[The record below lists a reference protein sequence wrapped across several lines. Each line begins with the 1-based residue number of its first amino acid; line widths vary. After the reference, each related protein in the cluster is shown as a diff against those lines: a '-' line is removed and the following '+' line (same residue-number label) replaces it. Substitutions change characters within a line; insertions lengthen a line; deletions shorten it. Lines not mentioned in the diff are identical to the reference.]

1 MTHLTATET
10 ARSFSE
16 ILNRVAAGERIE
28 ITRSGASVAVIGPV
42 KNQVLSADRF
52 RELMAG
58 APPIDEDFAADV
70 RALRQSVGS
79 PGDPWPS

>member
-1 MTHLTATET
+1 MTRLTATET

-42 KNQVLSADRF
+42 KNQLLSADRF
-52 RELMAG
+52 RELMAA

-70 RALRQSVGS
+70 RARRQSVGS